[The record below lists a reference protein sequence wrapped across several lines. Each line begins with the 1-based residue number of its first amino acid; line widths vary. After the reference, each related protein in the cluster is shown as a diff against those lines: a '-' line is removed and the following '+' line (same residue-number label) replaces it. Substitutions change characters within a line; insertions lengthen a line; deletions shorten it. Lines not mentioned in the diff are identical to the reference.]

1 MDGFNVAYSM
11 NEWMNEWFNV
21 LNNMDEWMVWHI
33 IVVAMCWWE
42 IQNLNYS
49 WKLLETMSTCIIE
62 N

>member
-11 NEWMNEWFNV
+11 NEWFNV
-21 LNNMDEWMVWHI
+21 PNYMDEWMVWHI
-33 IVVAMCWWE
+33 IVVAMCWRE

-49 WKLLETMSTCIIE
+49 WKLLETMLTCIVE